1 MIATSLSDASGD
13 TRRSGQLRNRQEVVE
28 RSGKVVNVI
37 MRILIGLIEERN
49 IKISILPPVA
59 QGNKGSTPYTAD

>member
-1 MIATSLSDASGD
+1 M
-13 TRRSGQLRNRQEVVE
+13 
-28 RSGKVVNVI
+28 NVI